1 MYTRIIFL
9 SVISFLFTLNV
20 SGQRET
26 NIEKLNQLSEE
37 FTEIWNIQEQRV
49 QEYAAENNLEIRYET
64 PDGVLYQMVDVR
76 DGVPLYMA
84 TSNLGAAHT
93 TRANELWEDG
103 ATGLELTGAEYD
115 KLGEWDGGKVRVT
128 HQEFTNLGASRVTQM
143 DNTSGLH
150 FHATHVAG
158 TMVAGGVV
166 ANAKGMAYEGLLKAW
181 DWNSDI
187 AEMTAASAGGMEISN
202 HSYGIPAGWVQNSSG
217 QWNWNGN
224 SNVSATEDYR
234 FGFYEIN
241 SRYVD
246 VIAFNAPNYLIVTSA
261 GNQRG
266 DGPANAGSGGNPE
279 KNGGEDGFDCI
290 AAHFAIA
297 KNTLTVGAVKEVMDY
312 SDPGSVI
319 MTSFSSWGPA
329 DDGRIKPDVVAKGFS
344 VYSTYENSNSAYG
357 TLQGTSM
364 SAPNTSGTLALL
376 QQHYQNL
383 SGGVPMLSATLKG
396 LVIHTADEA
405 GPDDGPD
412 YMFGWGLVNAERA
425 SYIISDDQGQNVLDE
440 LVLEENDT
448 YTREIVVPDG
458 TPELRVTLCWT
469 DPPAI
474 PVSPQLDPTDI
485 MLKNDL
491 DVYITDSDGNTYYPF
506 KLDPADP
513 SAAATNDSK
522 NDVDNVELISI
533 IEPAG
538 GTYTIN
544 IEHEDELTND
554 EQAYSLI
561 ITGIDEYTE
570 APGCAEVLLYPEDG
584 GVNVIPSAEITWA
597 AVPIASTYDVYFGTD
612 GGGIDPPTNVYNG
625 ENFLTNSFSPVMDIN
640 TTYYLQVVP
649 RNSTGPAEGCDV
661 IWSFTTMD
669 AITVFPYVEDI
680 EDVEL
685 PDIPEFW
692 STQNYSTLDWLS
704 TDLTSNSGDN
714 AMGLFND
721 AGLIETDMDNWFVSP
736 PLSLTGGLT
745 YPISFQYRNFIP
757 DHEESVSLYWGIAPQ
772 SGDLTNLL
780 FEEIDFTAS
789 GWQLG
794 EVPFIPSEDG
804 IYFLGWY
811 ASSTGGYG
819 VFLDDLMIDA
829 GTVNIN
835 ETLRDEVTIYSS
847 LEKIYVDASE
857 YWNGADLKVVNLM
870 GQLVYSGRFTQPG
883 HINIQSPTGEGLYFV
898 SLQKDG
904 KVFTKKLILSK

>member
-1 MYTRIIFL
+1 MRTFLLTAIGFIIAFNL
-9 SVISFLFTLNV
+9 T
-20 SGQRET
+20 GQTET

-49 QEYAAENNLEIRYET
+49 QEYATANNLEVRFET
-64 PDGVLYQMVDVR
+64 PDGVLYQMVDIR
-76 DGVPLYMA
+76 DGVPLYLA

-115 KLGEWDGGKVRVT
+115 KLGEWDGGKVRTT

-166 ANAKGMAYEGLLKAW
+166 GDAKGMAYEGLLKAW
-181 DWNSDI
+181 DWMNDVS
-187 AEMTAASAGGMEISN
+187 EMTAAGASGMEISN
-202 HSYGIPAGWVQNSSG
+202 HSYGVPAGWIQNSSG

-224 SNVSATEDYR
+224 ASVSATEDYR
-234 FGFYEIN
+234 FGFYEIA
-241 SRYVD
+241 SRYAD
-246 VIAFNAPNYLIVTSA
+246 LISFNAPNYLIVTSA

-266 DGPANAGSGGNPE
+266 DGPPDAGTGGNPE

-290 AAHFAIA
+290 AAHYAIA

-312 SDPGSVI
+312 TDPGDVI

-329 DDGRIKPDVVAKGFS
+329 DDGRIKPDVVAKGFG
-344 VYSTYENSNSAYG
+344 VYSTFETSNSAYS

-383 SGGVPMLSATLKG
+383 SGGDPMRSATLKG
-396 LVIHTADEA
+396 LVIHTADET

-440 LVLEENDT
+440 LVLEEDDT

-458 TPELRVTLCWT
+458 VPELRVTLCWT

-474 PVSPQLDPTDI
+474 PVSAQLDPTDI

-491 DVYITDSDGNTYYPF
+491 DLYITDTDGNTYYPF
-506 KLDPADP
+506 KLDPTDP

-533 IEPAG
+533 MEPAG
-538 GTYTIN
+538 GTYTLN

-561 ITGIDEYTE
+561 ISGIDEYTE

-584 GVNVIPSAEITWA
+584 GVNVIPNAWINWA
-597 AVPIASTYDVYFGTD
+597 NVPMASSYDVYFGTD

-625 ENFLTNSFSPVMDIN
+625 ENFLTNGFSPVMDII
-640 TTYYLQVVP
+640 TTYYLMVVP
-649 RNSTGPAEGCDV
+649 RNSVGAAENCET

-669 AITVFPYVEDI
+669 AITEFPYVEDL
-680 EDVEL
+680 EQVEV
-685 PDIPEFW
+685 PEIPEFW
-692 STQNYSTLDWLS
+692 NTLSYGELDWLS
-704 TDLTSNSGDN
+704 TSLTSNSGDN
-714 AMGLFND
+714 SMGCYNAD
-721 AGLIETDMDNWFVSP
+721 GLIETDMDNWLVSP
-736 PLSLTGGLT
+736 PLSLEGGLT
-745 YPISFQYRNFIP
+745 YPVSFVYRNFIP
-757 DHEESVSLYWGIAPQ
+757 DHAESLSLYWGSSPEP
-772 SGDLTNLL
+772 SGLTNML
-780 FEEIDFTAS
+780 FEALEFTGS
-789 GWQLG
+789 GWQQAD
-794 EVPFIPSEDG
+794 VPLAPAEDG
-804 IYFLGWY
+804 IYFLGWH
-811 ASSTGGYG
+811 AGSTGGYG
-819 VFLDDLMIDA
+819 VFMDDLMVDA
-829 GTVNIN
+829 GTVG
-835 ETLRDEVTIYSS
+835 LDEISKDDPRIYSS
-847 LEKIYVDASE
+847 YGKVFIDADES
-857 YWNGADLKVVNLM
+857 WIGANLRVVNLM
-870 GQLVYSGRFTQPG
+870 GQLVYA
-883 HINIQSPTGEGLYFV
+883 GEYDQKGQLQMNSVHRNGLYFV
-898 SLQKDG
+898 SLQKEG
-904 KVFTKKLILSK
+904 RVFTKKLVLTD